1 MTQET
6 SISLLLSG
14 ISQALA
20 EHLSQSALMAL
31 SVARGQL
38 TDEDATAILR
48 LGRKFLKHEEGTIFW
63 PYRGGF
69 MGFHGDLV
77 WFNAGLMGFHGRW
90 MEWTGDLMGFRVIYG
105 F

>member
-1 MTQET
+1 
-6 SISLLLSG
+6 
-14 ISQALA
+14 
-20 EHLSQSALMAL
+20 MAL

-48 LGRKFLKHEEGTIFW
+48 LGRKFLKREEGTIFG

-90 MEWTGDLMGFRVIYG
+90 MEWTGDLMGWTGDLWLLSSLNGDF
-105 F
+105 